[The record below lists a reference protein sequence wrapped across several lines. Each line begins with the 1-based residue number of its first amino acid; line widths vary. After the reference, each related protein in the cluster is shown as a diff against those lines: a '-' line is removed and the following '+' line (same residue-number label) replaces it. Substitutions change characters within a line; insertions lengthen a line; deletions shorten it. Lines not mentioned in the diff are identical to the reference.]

1 MATYSGKQFEA
12 YIGLAETN
20 ALGVNAVHASDTLY
34 KMRMPSVND
43 IDFSGGVQMEDVER
57 TGQRVLRPDDH
68 IAVRGG
74 GTYSWAF
81 SDYVVENEA
90 MLQLLLQLV
99 SEDTSPTVSVAMT
112 GNQAT
117 VEYKENA
124 ATGEYANVVISS
136 PDTDKDRL
144 MHSAILQEL
153 TLSLDPSAHGGRLT
167 ASGTFWSGYQP
178 EIATEATSANATA
191 VNYTKGF
198 FDCSTQ
204 SLGGSTV
211 YMNKFDVT
219 ISNPAVRTGFKT
231 VNSNAGEPESYN
243 RGGQISVSGNVG
255 VKMDDNS
262 VTLVDN
268 FLAGTSTNISIGDG
282 STIDFD
288 IPTAKFTGH
297 ELDLGNESGAFI
309 NLPFIGTADG
319 ANALFTII
327 AT

>member
-12 YIGLAETN
+12 YVGIATQNIGSETP
-20 ALGVNAVHASDTLY
+20 AGTLY
-34 KMRMPSVND
+34 KMRMPSVSD
-43 IDFSGGVQMEDVER
+43 IDFSGGVQLEDVER
-57 TGQRVLRPDDH
+57 TGQRVLRPTDH

-74 GTYSWAF
+74 GTYSWSF

-90 MLQLLLQLV
+90 MLQLLLQLAT
-99 SEDTSPTVSVAMT
+99 EDTSPDATAQIT

-117 VEYKENA
+117 VAYTEGA
-124 ATGEYANVVISS
+124 SLGEYANIVINS

-144 MHSAILQEL
+144 MHSAVLQEL

-167 ASGTFWSGYQP
+167 ASGTFWSGFQP
-178 EIATEATSANATA
+178 VIGSESTSPNATA
-191 VNYTKGF
+191 VDYTKGF

-204 SLGGSTV
+204 TLAGGAV
-211 YMNKFDVT
+211 YMNKFDIT
-219 ISNPAVRTGFKT
+219 ISNPATRTGFKT
-231 VNSNAGEPESYN
+231 VNSNLGEPESYN
-243 RGGQISVSGNVG
+243 RGGQISVTGNVG

-262 VTLVDN
+262 VTMVDN

-288 IPTAKFTGH
+288 VPTAKFTGH
-297 ELDLGNESGAFI
+297 DLDLGNESGAFI
-309 NLPFIGTADG
+309 NLPFMGTAEAAG
-319 ANALFTII
+319 ALVTII